1 MYLLSF
7 ADNIQVGN
15 GYIVISGSTDGS
27 VTFWDLTDS
36 VEAFMQRVSVCDVE
50 KLFDCQKRPRTG
62 RGSQGGRQWRS
73 LRSGLSKKRQ
83 DNNLATSKAKNNP
96 ESINSTTH
104 GISSVPNKSED
115 STMVCSQAMHTASP
129 ELETK
134 TDDSSMEI
142 CEIQSLRLLKNV
154 HQSGVNCLHVS
165 EIKGGQNNNDTCT
178 VYSIVS
184 GGDDQSIHHLVV
196 ELSPK
201 TITPDV
207 THLVTGPEYIK
218 DSNFLN
224 QSRSYDIRF
233 LNSEK
238 FPSAHSSSVK
248 GKSTQLNFSIYLS
261 SLFIQCF
268 VGCLR

>member
-1 MYLLSF
+1 
-7 ADNIQVGN
+7 
-15 GYIVISGSTDGS
+15 
-27 VTFWDLTDS
+27 
-36 VEAFMQRVSVCDVE
+36 
-50 KLFDCQKRPRTG
+50 
-62 RGSQGGRQWRS
+62 
-73 LRSGLSKKRQ
+73 
-83 DNNLATSKAKNNP
+83 
-96 ESINSTTH
+96 
-104 GISSVPNKSED
+104 VPNKSED
-115 STMVCSQAMHTASP
+115 STMVYPQAMHTASP

-207 THLVTGPEYIK
+207 THLVTEPEYIK

-248 GKSTQLNFSIYLS
+248 GVWTDGSWVFSTGLDQRVRCWHLLQSKLIERAHLIVSVPEPEALSARAYSRNHYQIAVAGRGMQIVDFS
-261 SLFIQCF
+261 
-268 VGCLR
+268 GC